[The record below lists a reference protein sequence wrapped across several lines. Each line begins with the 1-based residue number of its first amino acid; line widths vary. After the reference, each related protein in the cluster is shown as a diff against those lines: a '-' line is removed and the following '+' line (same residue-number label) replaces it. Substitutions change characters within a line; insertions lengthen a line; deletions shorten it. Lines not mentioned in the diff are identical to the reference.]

1 MFYILINNLHFFI
14 KVYFVWNLCFKKK
27 LEKKEFLL
35 DFSKNDSIT
44 PKSVFFRNNL
54 FFISF
59 NNKHDF
65 KKILVIVSNLFF
77 LNKNILF
84 VDRNINYNYLPIN
97 NELIFNRT
105 SNNLNKIIKY
115 FNIALIFY
123 LDLKK
128 KKFIFKKL
136 YACNL
141 INVSVSSKLLKNKF
155 DLNLDQ
161 INNPVYMYLLYVSVI
176 NMYLKIKNN

>member
-1 MFYILINNLHFFI
+1 MYYILINNFHFFI
-14 KVYFVWNLCFKKK
+14 KVYFVWNLCSKKK
-27 LEKKEFLL
+27 LERKSFLL
-35 DFSKNDSIT
+35 DFSKNDSFNC
-44 PKSVFFRNNL
+44 KGVSFKNSSL
-54 FFISF
+54 FISF
-59 NNKHDF
+59 DTKHDF
-65 KKILVIVSNLFF
+65 KKILVIVSKLFY

-84 VDRNINYNYLPIN
+84 VDKNTNYNYLPVN

-105 SNNLNKIIKY
+105 SNNLNKIVKY

-141 INVSVSSKLLKNKF
+141 INVSVSPKLIKNKF
-155 DLNLDQ
+155 DLNLNC
-161 INNPVYMYLLYVSVI
+161 INNPIYMYLLYILVI
-176 NMYLKIKNN
+176 NTYLKIKNN